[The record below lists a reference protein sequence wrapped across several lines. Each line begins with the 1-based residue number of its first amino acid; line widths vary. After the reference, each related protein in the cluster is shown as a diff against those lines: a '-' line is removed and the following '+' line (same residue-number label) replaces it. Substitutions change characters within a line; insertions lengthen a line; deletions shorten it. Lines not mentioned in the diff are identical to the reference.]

1 MHKNTYG
8 HINNINSLINLN
20 DETIVSCSSDKT
32 IKIWDLINDECIKT
46 LQGHS
51 QLIRNVIKLNDG
63 SIASCSMDE
72 TIKIWRI

>member
-1 MHKNTYG
+1 MLWDLTSNVCTKTLYG

-32 IKIWDLINDECIKT
+32 FKIWDSINDECIKT

-51 QLIRNVIKLNDG
+51 KLIRNVINFDCLMFQG
-63 SIASCSMDE
+63 
-72 TIKIWRI
+72 